1 MIIRR
6 AIADDVPKIA
16 ALEAES
22 FTDPWSEKDIFSIV
36 CSEGGICFTA
46 LEDDGVLVA
55 YVFGRLIAPEGE
67 IYRIAVRADRRQRGV
82 GYRLL
87 SYALKTERGRGLE
100 TTFLE
105 VRSRNTAAISLY
117 RAHGFEE
124 VGRRTGYYQNPA
136 DDAIIM
142 LLGNAKY

>member
-67 IYRIAVRADRRQRGV
+67 IYRSAVRADRRQRGV

>member
-36 CSEGGICFTA
+36 CSEGGICFA
-46 LEDDGVLVA
+46 SLEDDGELIA

-87 SYALKTERGRGLE
+87 SYAIKTERGRGLE